1 MESATTYGIMKMRR
15 PQKINLELIVEIFS
29 VGLVLV
35 LGTLWWFEF
44 HYFVDIQKSIAE
56 RAQPHKTIIAF
67 GDSLTAGYGIG
78 TEMNYVGILKRKI
91 GQPIIIA
98 AKSGR
103 TTDEALKALDSEVIS
118 RHPDIVIVLLGGND
132 FLKGV
137 PKFILFENLR
147 QIVNRIKSTGAR
159 VILVG
164 VPAGFSDEYE
174 QEFKNLADETSSIY
188 VPNILKGI
196 VGVKEFLWDQIHP
209 NIEGHKIMAERIY
222 RALTPLLTND

>member
-1 MESATTYGIMKMRR
+1 MRQ
-15 PQKINLELIVEIFS
+15 PQKINLELFIEVFS

-35 LGTLWWFEF
+35 LGTLWWLEF
-44 HYFVDIQKSIAE
+44 HYFVDIQKSVAE
-56 RAQPHKTIIAF
+56 QAAPQKTIIAF

-78 TEMNYVGILKRKI
+78 LESNYVGILKRKI

-103 TTDEALKALDSEVIS
+103 TTGEALEAVDSEVIS

-132 FLKGV
+132 FLEGV
-137 PKFILFENLR
+137 PKSVLFGNLR
-147 QIVNRIKSTGAR
+147 LIVEKIKSAGAQ
-159 VILVG
+159 VVLVG
-164 VPAGFSDEYE
+164 VPAGFSDEYDR
-174 QEFKNLADETSSIY
+174 EFENLAAETSSIY

-196 VGVKEFLWDQIHP
+196 LGVKEFLWDQIHP

-222 RALTPLLTND
+222 RALAPLLTND